1 MTDNE
6 RRRHQRY
13 ALRLT
18 IQLRRGDEVLSADI
32 INASKSGC
40 LVLVAVPLA
49 PGEVLRASIPEMR
62 IPETRLLVL
71 RCQAD
76 ASGGYTVA
84 LHFEPESADER
95 SLARLSG
102 EQWANAHRKW
112 LS

>member
-6 RRRHQRY
+6 RRRHHRY

-76 ASGGYTVA
+76 VSGYTVA
-84 LHFEPESADER
+84 LNFEPESADER
-95 SLARLSG
+95 SLERLSG